1 MNYSKDHPFVLFI
14 DEYSFL
20 RSYDVK
26 IGKTYKG
33 EIDFVVMKDG
43 KIVET
48 GKTEEVLKNPKSE
61 YTKLLIASV
70 PTLESEEN
78 YE

>member
-1 MNYSKDHPFVLFI
+1 MVVVTHSLGVAAYLADRL
-14 DEYSFL
+14 
-20 RSYDVK
+20 
-26 IGKTYKG
+26 
-33 EIDFVVMKDG
+33 VVMKDG

>member
-33 EIDFVVMKDG
+33 EIDFVVMKDE
-43 KIVET
+43 KN
-48 GKTEEVLKNPKSE
+48 VLCK
-61 YTKLLIASV
+61 
-70 PTLESEEN
+70 
-78 YE
+78 

>member
-43 KIVET
+43 KN
-48 GKTEEVLKNPKSE
+48 VLCKSPI
-61 YTKLLIASV
+61 YYQVKRLLKESLV
-70 PTLESEEN
+70 PLTVISNL
-78 YE
+78 

>member
-1 MNYSKDHPFVLFI
+1 MVTTMVVVTHSLGVAAYLADRL
-14 DEYSFL
+14 
-20 RSYDVK
+20 
-26 IGKTYKG
+26 
-33 EIDFVVMKDG
+33 VVMKDG